1 MDELKEV
8 MGGCLNEEKDWE
20 EMMESADLNGD
31 HQISFE
37 EFRQMMMS
45 YVSTNILL
53 PGSSNNITN

>member
-31 HQISFE
+31 HQVIA
-37 EFRQMMMS
+37 
-45 YVSTNILL
+45 LL
-53 PGSSNNITN
+53 DIV